1 MVKILDCTIRDGGH
15 NTNWE
20 FSDEFVLNLLECQNK
35 SGIEYCEIGY
45 RNALD
50 NNGKGRF
57 YNCTPELL
65 KSFYEVRGNVK
76 IGVMTDT
83 SRCNLEDFPNSTE
96 DYVDF
101 VRVAGKP
108 NEISK
113 ALTIAENLLE
123 KGYRVFV
130 QLMDVS
136 SIDEIGY
143 MTLFT
148 WQKKDVIEGL
158 YFADSYGKLSPD
170 DIENYFNKLKMLG
183 YKNLSFHAHNNINLA
198 LDNTLKAVELGA
210 YSVDV
215 AFFGGERYGGNLEAA
230 ELFKTL
236 SDYPSNC
243 YDNLNDIFLQDKFF

>member
-15 NTNWE
+15 DTNWE
-20 FSDEFVLNLLECQNK
+20 FSDEFVLKLLECQNK

-50 NNGKGRF
+50 NVGKGRF

-65 KSFYEVRGNVK
+65 KKFYKVRGDVK
-76 IGVMTDT
+76 IGIMTDT
-83 SRCNLEDFPNSTE
+83 SRCDLEAFSGAFD

-108 NEISK
+108 NEIPK
-113 ALTIAENLLE
+113 ALMLAENLSE

-136 SIDEIGY
+136 NVDEIGY
-143 MTLFT
+143 MTLMS
-148 WQKKDVIEGL
+148 WQKKDIIESL
-158 YFADSYGKLSPD
+158 YFADSYGKLSPED
-170 DIENYFNKLKMLG
+170 VENYFNKLKMLG

-198 LDNTLKAVELGA
+198 LDNTLKAIELGA
-210 YSVDV
+210 YSVDIT
-215 AFFGGERYGGNLEAA
+215 ACAGERYGGNLEASV
-230 ELFKTL
+230 L
-236 SDYPSNC
+236 
-243 YDNLNDIFLQDKFF
+243 LNSLDAYKSEYYEAL